1 MDAAAIAGRLKAT
14 VPGLRRVGVAADLMS
29 VLEGKLADPNGT
41 SAFVIGA
48 GARGGVPD
56 VMAGAFVQLVTET
69 VSVVLTL
76 RSIDNRA
83 GDRAV
88 DELEE
93 LKAAVRAALA
103 GWAPPGAFD
112 VMALSAERVVSFVPG
127 FFAYALEFT
136 TSDQLR
142 ILE

>member
-1 MDAAAIAGRLKAT
+1 MPA
-14 VPGLRRVGVAADLMS
+14 LRRVGVAADLMS
-29 VLEGKLADPNGT
+29 VLEGKLADPTGP

-56 VMAGAFVQLVTET
+56 VLAGAFVQAVTET
-69 VSVVLTL
+69 VAVVVTL

-88 DELEE
+88 DDLEA
-93 LKAAVRAALA
+93 LKAALRGALA
-103 GWAPPGAFD
+103 GWAPPGSFD
-112 VMALSAERVVSFVPG
+112 VLALSAERVVSFVPG
-127 FFAYALEFT
+127 FFAYAIEFT

>member
-1 MDAAAIAGRLKAT
+1 MNAAAVADRLKAA

-88 DELEE
+88 DDLEA